1 MEEWN
6 IKRMPML
13 HFCLLTTSLKPVRET
28 CDVRRSLLHN
38 VATEWR
44 QTSAQ
49 TLHLSAGS
57 DEPRERKQV
66 GRRGDD
72 ISSGKEMTEG
82 ERARDRKRERLPKCR
97 CKYCFMFLQRH
108 THLWRGR
115 SLSRV
120 SFCSS
125 LSAVPCTSNYHG
137 AAVWSPMGPR
147 EPGPPRIKTIAAGSE
162 RKIHAASSH
171 LESVRKNDPWAHIH
185 PGRSWGEERQVRR
198 PSGGGSEAQE
208 AARVRW
214 RSSVLQQVRGPSL
227 LLVWKNPGCSTSLI
241 NNSAVCWSAIYF
253 QLCAAAVSCSVEMF
267 IAEGRN
273 QSRQSFLCSHKRP
286 VTL

>member
-6 IKRMPML
+6 IKRTPML

-49 TLHLSAGS
+49 TLHLRAGS

-66 GRRGDD
+66 GQRGDD

-82 ERARDRKRERLPKCR
+82 ERAGHRKRERLPKCR

-120 SFCSS
+120 S
-125 LSAVPCTSNYHG
+125 SARP
-137 AAVWSPMGPR
+137 SPRSPARAITTEQLCGPR
-147 EPGPPRIKTIAAGSE
+147 WAPENPAPP
-162 RKIHAASSH
+162 SH
-171 LESVRKNDPWAHIH
+171 PESK
-185 PGRSWGEERQVRR
+185 
-198 PSGGGSEAQE
+198 
-208 AARVRW
+208 
-214 RSSVLQQVRGPSL
+214 PSL
-227 LLVWKNPGCSTSLI
+227 QVQNAKSMLQ
-241 NNSAVCWSAIYF
+241 AAI
-253 QLCAAAVSCSVEMF
+253 
-267 IAEGRN
+267 
-273 QSRQSFLCSHKRP
+273 
-286 VTL
+286 

>member
-97 CKYCFMFLQRH
+97 WKYCFMFLQRH

-120 SFCSS
+120 S
-125 LSAVPCTSNYHG
+125 SARP
-137 AAVWSPMGPR
+137 SPRSPARAITTEQLCGPR
-147 EPGPPRIKTIAAGSE
+147 WAPENPAPPRIKTIAAGSE

-171 LESVRKNDPWAHIH
+171 SESVRKNDPWAHIH
-185 PGRSWGEERQVRR
+185 PGRPWGEERQVRR

-214 RSSVLQQVRGPSL
+214 RGSVLQQVRGPSL

>member
-6 IKRMPML
+6 IKRTPML
-13 HFCLLTTSLKPVRET
+13 HFCLLTSSLKPVRET

-49 TLHLSAGS
+49 TLHLRAGS

-120 SFCSS
+120 S
-125 LSAVPCTSNYHG
+125 SARP
-137 AAVWSPMGPR
+137 SPRSPARAITTEQLCGPR
-147 EPGPPRIKTIAAGSE
+147 WAPANPESKPSLQVQNAKSMQQAAIQNPCVRMTRELTSIQDVPE
-162 RKIHAASSH
+162 RKNARYGVRQGGEVKLRKQLEWDGGVLCCSRLEAPLCCSCERIQDALQVSSITAPCV
-171 LESVRKNDPWAHIH
+171 EVPFIFSY
-185 PGRSWGEERQVRR
+185 VRR
-198 PSGGGSEAQE
+198 RFR
-208 AARVRW
+208 AA
-214 RSSVLQQVRGPSL
+214 
-227 LLVWKNPGCSTSLI
+227 WKCL
-241 NNSAVCWSAIYF
+241 
-253 QLCAAAVSCSVEMF
+253 
-267 IAEGRN
+267 
-273 QSRQSFLCSHKRP
+273 
-286 VTL
+286 